1 MPEVTVYSP
10 AEQDYVLTCDR
21 GDNLREVLLNHGVN
35 LYNGRAAL
43 INCHG
48 LGTCGT
54 CAVRIESETEGAA
67 SPPNW
72 RDKAR
77 RSLPPHSPDRDLRLA
92 CQTQVFGDISITKFD
107 GFWGQGTKAVAVS
120 HQTPLE

>member
-1 MPEVTVYSP
+1 MPTITLRNP
-10 AEQDYVLTCDR
+10 DGPDQTIACDR
-21 GDNLREVLLNHGVN
+21 NANLREVLLLHGVN
-35 LYNGRAAL
+35 LYNGRAAI

-54 CAVRIESETEGAA
+54 CAVKVEGSI
-67 SPPNW
+67 SPVNW

-92 CQTQVFGDISITKFD
+92 CQTRVLGDISVTKFD
-107 GFWGQGTKAVAVS
+107 GFWGQGDSAVAVAP
-120 HQTPLE
+120 QTPVE